1 MEDYYLRVDFL
12 AMLIYTQQTIYQVSR
27 MSNIKQLPPF
37 DDMASVFSAA
47 GIHTH
52 PSYAHGVWLGMIS
65 GGVNC
70 SPKAWVDV
78 VIGKPD
84 SWNHLSTPVQHMLLA
99 LAESS
104 VEQLGD
110 SHYVLQILLPDDDEE
125 LEERLL
131 SLGEF
136 CEGFSQAFTNYSAE
150 HGDLLDADAAEALSD
165 IRQVKE
171 LSLELS
177 HGPEDEA
184 DFMEVLEY
192 VRVGI
197 CLIHQSL
204 LLNRTATGKPPP
216 FLH

>member
-1 MEDYYLRVDFL
+1 
-12 AMLIYTQQTIYQVSR
+12 
-27 MSNIKQLPPF
+27 MSNIKQLPSF
-37 DDMASVFSAA
+37 DELATVFVGA
-47 GIHTH
+47 GIFRH
-52 PSYAHGVWLGMIS
+52 PSYVHGVWLGMIV

-78 VIGKPD
+78 VMGKPD
-84 SWNHLSTPVQHMLLA
+84 SWGGLTTPVQHMFLM
-99 LAESS
+99 LAEAS

-110 SHYVLQILLPDDDEE
+110 THYVLQLLLPDDDDE

-136 CEGFSQAFTNYSAE
+136 CDGFSSSLTENSSQ
-150 HGDLLDADAAEALSD
+150 HGSLLEGEAAEAFSD

-171 LSLELS
+171 LSLELT
-177 HGPEDEA
+177 HQPNDEA

-204 LLNRTATGKPPP
+204 LQNRTTTGHPPP